1 MPFTGYLKSTTHCNR
16 NGPRL
21 PPQLLM
27 CLILSAA
34 TATATATPAS
44 TSSSSSTS
52 ALAHP
57 EGFYLGVML
66 MFVGNLIIFAAFFF
80 RLFFAISIPC
90 SRSMEGVYS
99 LCAMYEA

>member
-44 TSSSSSTS
+44 TSSSSSS